1 MNQYSAATADAMVA
15 SPDGKTMYIASFSDD
30 AVKWYTRNAAGELA
44 LTGTIA
50 YDATLRPKLYDPIS
64 IAISPDGK
72 HLYVGCG
79 GTARNILTYL
89 VVNVVDGSLTY
100 GSSQNN
106 QELLDNRAVV
116 ASKDGNHVYVTNHG
130 TAKSWIYNSVFHWTR
145 NAGTGALTYEE
156 KVSSSRMSEACGLA
170 FNSDDTMAYVTSR
183 FYGGINW
190 LTRNASTGA
199 LTQQSNLTTSDHAG
213 KSHEAIAVVVA
224 KDDKF
229 VYVFG
234 AEHGYILWFTVNLL
248 STGNTHLSY
257 TGQVVVSGWTG
268 QGTSRTTPSTQTM
281 VISPDGKS
289 IYVSAFKDSG
299 FAEFSVN
306 TVTGAATEVKRFTDG
321 AGGVDGLN
329 SASCVVVTADGA
341 SVYVGSLGE
350 AKVVQFSKNLGCVTC
365 AVGKSSPAGSTL
377 STQCTVRF
385 E

>member
-1 MNQYSAATADAMVA
+1 
-15 SPDGKTMYIASFSDD
+15 
-30 AVKWYTRNAAGELA
+30 
-44 LTGTIA
+44 
-50 YDATLRPKLYDPIS
+50 
-64 IAISPDGK
+64 
-72 HLYVGCG
+72 
-79 GTARNILTYL
+79 
-89 VVNVVDGSLTY
+89 
-100 GSSQNN
+100 
-106 QELLDNRAVV
+106 
-116 ASKDGNHVYVTNHG
+116 
-130 TAKSWIYNSVFHWTR
+130 
-145 NAGTGALTYEE
+145 
-156 KVSSSRMSEACGLA
+156 MSEACGLA

-183 FYGGINW
+183 FYGGIYW
-190 LTRNASTGA
+190 LTRSASTGA
-199 LTQQSNLTTSDHAG
+199 LTGQSYLTTSDHAG
-213 KSHEAIAVVVA
+213 KSYQAIAVVVA

-257 TGQVVVSGWTG
+257 TGQVAVSGWTG

-306 TVTGAATEVKRFTDG
+306 TVTGAATEVKHFTDG

-329 SASCVVVTADGA
+329 NASCVAVTAEGA

-365 AVGKSSPAGSTL
+365 AVGKTSLAGSTL